1 MATIEDLSL
10 IPDTFSSV
18 LFADYFDF
26 TSDPPA
32 TKRLCFFFFQAE
44 DGIRDTSVTG
54 VQTCGLPIYDVA
66 EHAALLHLEVPLRAV
81 ELLAHE
87 VGDDRQRDELRVRMI
102 ERRAGRIAVVLE
114 DEDVLQA
121 DRKSVV

>member
-54 VQTCGLPIYDVA
+54 VQTCGLPIL
-66 EHAALLHLEVPLRAV
+66 EHPPGVHQLPESRGATAPARC
-81 ELLAHE
+81 
-87 VGDDRQRDELRVRMI
+87 RD
-102 ERRAGRIAVVLE
+102 RRARGR
-114 DEDVLQA
+114 A
-121 DRKSVV
+121 DDYAGRRGMVPAGRSRREHPEPDLAGG